1 MSRKQQRT
9 SYNCA
14 LKNVLNFLCRVTRTN
29 DRTAERQNG
38 RTTERPNDRTAE
50 RRKGR
55 TTEGPNDR
63 MAERQRQ
70 RPSMNS
76 AHYLIKRLPARV
88 VWERDNPAWLHSG
101 IASFPGRSRLQF
113 SIASSIKT
121 EGEGLGERVT
131 CVTSGRREGGGARSL

>member
-9 SYNCA
+9 SYNCSP
-14 LKNVLNFLCRVTRTN
+14 KNVLNFLCRVTRTN
-29 DRTAERQNG
+29 DRTPERQKA
-38 RTTERPNDRTAE
+38 RTTERPNDRKPE
-50 RRKGR
+50 RQNAR
-55 TTEGPNDR
+55 TTERPNDR

-101 IASFPGRSRLQF
+101 TQCHHYHA
-113 SIASSIKT
+113 
-121 EGEGLGERVT
+121 ERQPLVT
-131 CVTSGRREGGGARSL
+131 NFCIFTCIPLLFIITH